1 MGSNWLRRQI
11 YKAQRTLSP
20 KFGLLNA
27 SFARNNTVPTVLIP
41 TSVDAPFVIR
51 EDLLKNSSSKR
62 ELSLSRLSIVL
73 YSSFTCDNFD
83 IETLSIIQVSNNDQP
98 QRQLPINMELKVGR
112 YGINQ

>member
-1 MGSNWLRRQI
+1 MVSNWLRRQI

-27 SFARNNTVPTVLIP
+27 TFA
-41 TSVDAPFVIR
+41 IR
-51 EDLLKNSSSKR
+51 EDLLKNSCFKR
-62 ELSLSRLSIVL
+62 KLSLSRLSIVL